1 MRRNYNRLLFYKHT
15 DKEVLVY
22 FPTRRS
28 ALRGVSPKSKGKS
41 GSGLEAQRAAI
52 QRFAEAVGITLIA
65 EHVEIGTPPVSSP
78 LVWSRRPTAQ
88 LACMDL

>member
-1 MRRNYNRLLFYKHT
+1 MRRNYNGLLSYKHT

-41 GSGLEAQRAAI
+41 GLGLEAQPPASLRLHPAGPFRFR
-52 QRFAEAVGITLIA
+52 QRIWNPLYLI
-65 EHVEIGTPPVSSP
+65 
-78 LVWSRRPTAQ
+78 LR
-88 LACMDL
+88 